1 MIIFIMMWKRTT
13 CSYIPSVN
21 IICFVPQALESHTQ
35 NKPMLTVSNG
45 DTVANNSESE
55 TPAVEDPHSL
65 SQPIFEITSTRKF
78 EIVELSQI
86 FVGKWFKYL
95 YLVIFVL
102 YGFLGCWSFT
112 AVAGSAWATN
122 IPYNFGA
129 TSVCN
134 SHAFHHRVLPLG
146 GCLYSYYFSIF
157 LFGIVV
163 ITLSVLDLNE
173 QIVVQVIL
181 GLLRYIAIGA
191 MIIYCIVKLSQGGD
205 ICEERA
211 SLQNFTSLV
220 QSNDGHHHNITRYI
234 SFKDIVVKFDP
245 AGWVISIPVFIYAF
259 MIHSGVSSLTHP
271 IKQKKYLSWM
281 MLINFASAHF
291 CLLTLGIV
299 VPLWFKASVQ
309 ETVTLD
315 WVSHT
320 RFTVTAK

>member
-1 MIIFIMMWKRTT
+1 
-13 CSYIPSVN
+13 
-21 IICFVPQALESHTQ
+21 
-35 NKPMLTVSNG
+35 MLTVSNG
-45 DTVANNSESE
+45 GAVNNNE
-55 TPAVEDPHSL
+55 TPTDEPCC
-65 SQPIFEITSTRKF
+65 QPIFEITLTRKF

-95 YLVIFVL
+95 YLIIFVI
-102 YGFLGCWSFT
+102 YGFLGCWSFA

-129 TSVCN
+129 TSVCS

-163 ITLSVLDLNE
+163 ITLSVLDLKE
-173 QIVVQVIL
+173 QVVVQVIL
-181 GLLRYIAIGA
+181 GLLRYMAIGA
-191 MIIYCIVKLSQGGD
+191 IIIYCIVKLSQGGD

-211 SLQNFTSLV
+211 LLQNFTSHV
-220 QSNDGHHHNITRYI
+220 QSSDGLHNFTRYI

-245 AGWVISIPVFIYAF
+245 AGWLISIPVFIYAF

-271 IKQKKYLSWM
+271 VKQKNYLNWM
-281 MLINFASAHF
+281 MFINFASAHV

-315 WVSHT
+315 WVSHSLV
-320 RFTVTAK
+320 TVTTKLHTKNPNQ

>member
-1 MIIFIMMWKRTT
+1 MD
-13 CSYIPSVN
+13 
-21 IICFVPQALESHTQ
+21 E
-35 NKPMLTVSNG
+35 
-45 DTVANNSESE
+45 
-55 TPAVEDPHSL
+55 PHSN
-65 SQPIFEITSTRKF
+65 QPIFEITLARKF

-95 YLVIFVL
+95 YLIIFVI
-102 YGFLGCWSFT
+102 YGFLGCWSFA

-129 TSVCN
+129 TSVCS

-163 ITLSVLDLNE
+163 IILSVLDLNE
-173 QIVVQVIL
+173 QVVVQVIL

-191 MIIYCIVKLSQGGD
+191 IIIYCIVKLSQGGD

-211 SLQNFTSLV
+211 LLQNYTSHV
-220 QSNDGHHHNITRYI
+220 QSSDRLHNFTRYI

-245 AGWVISIPVFIYAF
+245 TGWVISIPVFIYAF

-271 IKQKKYLSWM
+271 IRQKNYLNWM
-281 MLINFASAHF
+281 MLINFASAHV

-315 WVSHT
+315 WVSHSLV
-320 RFTVTAK
+320 TVTAKVHTKNPHQ

>member
-1 MIIFIMMWKRTT
+1 
-13 CSYIPSVN
+13 
-21 IICFVPQALESHTQ
+21 
-35 NKPMLTVSNG
+35 MLTVSNG
-45 DTVANNSESE
+45 DTTVNDNTE
-55 TPAVEDPHSL
+55 TPSADGPHL
-65 SQPIFEITSTRKF
+65 NQPIFEITSTRKF

-86 FVGKWFKYL
+86 FVGKWFKYP
-95 YLVIFVL
+95 YLIIFVI
-102 YGFLGCWSFT
+102 YGFLGCWSFA

-129 TSVCN
+129 TSVCS

-146 GCLYSYYFSIF
+146 GCLYSYYFSVF

-163 ITLSVLDLNE
+163 ITLSVLDLQE
-173 QIVVQVIL
+173 QVIVQVIL

-191 MIIYCIVKLSQGGD
+191 IIIYCIVKLSQGGD

-211 SLQNFTSLV
+211 M
-220 QSNDGHHHNITRYI
+220 HHNHTSHVHHNFTRYI

-271 IKQKKYLSWM
+271 IKQKKYLNLM
-281 MLINFASAHF
+281 MFINFSSAHL
-291 CLLTLGIV
+291 CLLALGIV

-315 WVSHT
+315 WVSH
-320 RFTVTAK
+320 RLVTVTAKSAYTKNPSQ